1 MWLFKR
7 SSPKDKLNK
16 KYRRLLEESKSL
28 STSNRKESDRL
39 YAEAEAVL
47 DEIKK
52 LEKNESA

>member
-1 MWLFKR
+1 MWLFKK